1 MSNPSGPPIP
11 PQRRRLSPDQYVEG
25 VLSRSRG
32 VLGRVITLFESRR
45 PDDRAL
51 ARLVLDTLVPHSGR
65 SIRLGITGVPGAG
78 KSTLIEAL
86 GLRLLAEGHR
96 VAVLAI
102 DPSSR
107 VTGGSILGD
116 KTRMARLSVED
127 DAFIRPSP
135 TGTALGGVAG
145 HTREAMLACEAAGY
159 DVVIVET
166 VGVGQ
171 SETAVADMVDTFLAV
186 LIAGAGDE
194 LQGIKRGL
202 VEMIDVLAINKA
214 DGENRP
220 QVDRAVSQYRNAIR
234 LMHPPESPWIPP
246 VLPCSAREGTG
257 LGEIWAQVLA
267 HRAAMERAG
276 LLAERRRSQAV
287 RWMWDLVEEQVRRM
301 LRDAPGTG
309 DLAARLESE
318 VRGGRISA
326 SSAADRIASALGLTA
341 PPGAGPDGPGPP

>member
-1 MSNPSGPPIP
+1 MSNPTGPPIP
-11 PQRRRLSPDQYVEG
+11 PPRRRLSPEQYVEG
-25 VLSRSRG
+25 VLGRKRG
-32 VLGRVITLFESRR
+32 VLSRVITLVESRR
-45 PDDRAL
+45 PDDREI
-51 ARLVLDTLVPHSGR
+51 ARLVLDALVPHSGR

-86 GLRLLAEGHR
+86 GLRLLAEGRR

-116 KTRMARLSVED
+116 KTRMALLSLED

-135 TGTALGGVAG
+135 TGSTLGGVAG

-202 VEMIDVLAINKA
+202 FEMIDVLAINKA

-257 LGEIWAQVLA
+257 LDEVWAQVLA
-267 HRAAMERAG
+267 HREAMGRAG

-287 RWMWDLVEEQVRRM
+287 GWMWDLVDEHVRRM
-301 LRDAPGTG
+301 LRDGPGLRELSG
-309 DLAARLESE
+309 RVEAE
-318 VRGGRISA
+318 VRDGRLSSA
-326 SSAADRIASALGLTA
+326 SAADRIVSALGLS
-341 PPGAGPDGPGPP
+341 PLPDRRPQA